1 MICNAD
7 EYAKT
12 GRHHHI
18 ATLIA
23 GRTFEG
29 VYLVAEP
36 PKTACIEGDT
46 WLSFTA
52 SDLTGSIDCIVDPA
66 KAGWVEGDRFSSFR
80 VLLRGQVTHFQG
92 QRQARISELHQVI
105 MQW

>member
-1 MICNAD
+1 M
-7 EYAKT
+7 
-12 GRHHHI
+12 
-18 ATLIA
+18 
-23 GRTFEG
+23 
-29 VYLVAEP
+29 
-36 PKTACIEGDT
+36 
-46 WLSFTA
+46 SFTA